1 MVSFEEKD
9 AFVLERLKM
18 VRDQLRGRDIS
29 DPMVLE
35 VMSEIP
41 REEFIPETYRCQAY
55 ADGPAPIGLGQT
67 ISQPY
72 IVALMTQAL
81 QVNDQCD
88 VLEVGTGSG
97 YQTAILAK
105 MAKKVSTIEKLAPLS
120 EAARAVLGRLG
131 IGNIEFYIGDGSCG
145 WPEQRTFDRIIIT
158 AAAPNLP
165 EPLKEQLAEGGLL
178 IVPEGD
184 RSSQQLVAYRK
195 KGKMFHKSVLCD
207 CRFVPLT
214 GKYGFPEPQQ

>member
-1 MVSFEEKD
+1 MVSFDEKD
-9 AFVLERLKM
+9 TCVLERLKM

-29 DPMVLE
+29 DPTVLD

-41 REEFIPETYRCQAY
+41 REEFIPEAYRYDAY
-55 ADGPAPIGLGQT
+55 ADNPVPIGLGQT

-72 IVALMTQAL
+72 IIALMTQAL

-88 VLEVGTGSG
+88 VLELGTGSG

-120 EAARAVLGRLG
+120 EAAQAVLGRLS
-131 IGNIEFYIGDGSCG
+131 IANVEFYVCDGTCG
-145 WPEQRTFDRIIIT
+145 WPRHRTFDRIIVT
-158 AAAPNLP
+158 AAAPHLP
-165 EPLKEQLAEGGLL
+165 EPLKEQLADGGLL
-178 IVPEGD
+178 VVPEGD

-195 KGKMFHKSVLCD
+195 KGQMLQKSVLCD

-214 GKYGFPEPQQ
+214 GKYGFSEPQQ